1 MDDKKKKGII
11 IGVVIVLVLAIG
23 IGVFAKSKL
32 DKIKKTDLD
41 EDNLGVNEEMEEENK
56 GYVNVA
62 LFGIDAHSKDATDV
76 QSDAIVVASLN
87 KETKEVKL
95 LSVYGNAVIT
105 DDQNNAIA
113 AKNIYKDGAESA
125 VEMLNRN
132 LDLDIT
138 HFVTVDFQALID
150 VIDAVGGIDIDV
162 KEDEI
167 MHITGYTEDLIQ
179 VTGKDSEGVSE
190 AGVQTLNGTQA
201 VAYCRIR
208 ATEGGDVA
216 RSERQ
221 KTVITKTLEK
231 LTKVNAAKLNEII
244 DKVFPQVSTNFT
256 ITEMIA
262 YAKDIA
268 KYKLGDSM
276 GFPDNNSFD
285 MLDVVGSVV
294 IPETLTSNV
303 EDVHKFLF
311 GDDGYT
317 ISSNITD
324 IEAGIREKCT
334 HKATSDSVIE
344 SDDDYGSGSGTSND
358 YSNSGSSNSN
368 YNNSYNNNYNN
379 SYNNSGSSGGTG
391 SGSGTG
397 DSGDGSDYGD
407 YGGGSEGDYSGEDYN

>member
-1 MDDKKKKGII
+1 MEDKKKKGII
-11 IGVVIVLVLAIG
+11 IGAVIVLVLALG

-32 DKIKKTDLD
+32 DKIKKTDLN

-105 DDQNNAIA
+105 DD
-113 AKNIYKDGAESA
+113 KN
-125 VEMLNRN
+125 
-132 LDLDIT
+132 
-138 HFVTVDFQALID
+138 QALID

-244 DKVFPQVSTNFT
+244 DKVFPEIETNFT
-256 ITEMIA
+256 HTEIVDYATDITA
-262 YAKDIA
+262 YKVDA
-268 KYKLGDSM
+268 M
-276 GFPDNNSFD
+276 QGFPYNVSDKTVAD
-285 MLDVVGSVV
+285 MEDAVLASDFKADVEKLHKTFFPDLEYTMTENVGKTA
-294 IPETLTSNV
+294 E
-303 EDVHKFLF
+303 
-311 GDDGYT
+311 
-317 ISSNITD
+317 
-324 IEAGIREKCT
+324 
-334 HKATSDSVIE
+334 VIE
-344 SDDDYGSGSGTSND
+344 NAA
-358 YSNSGSSNSN
+358 
-368 YNNSYNNNYNN
+368 
-379 SYNNSGSSGGTG
+379 
-391 SGSGTG
+391 
-397 DSGDGSDYGD
+397 
-407 YGGGSEGDYSGEDYN
+407 E

>member
-105 DDQNNAIA
+105 DDKNNAIA

-216 RSERQ
+216 RAERQ

-244 DKVFPQVSTNFT
+244 DKVFPEIETNFT
-256 ITEMIA
+256 HTEIVDYATDITA
-262 YAKDIA
+262 YKVDA
-268 KYKLGDSM
+268 M
-276 GFPDNNSFD
+276 QGFPYNVSDKAVAD
-285 MLDVVGSVV
+285 MEDAVLASDFKADVEKLHKIFFPDLDYTMTENVGKTADV
-294 IPETLTSNV
+294 INQLT
-303 EDVHKFLF
+303 E
-311 GDDGYT
+311 
-317 ISSNITD
+317 
-324 IEAGIREKCT
+324 
-334 HKATSDSVIE
+334 
-344 SDDDYGSGSGTSND
+344 
-358 YSNSGSSNSN
+358 
-368 YNNSYNNNYNN
+368 
-379 SYNNSGSSGGTG
+379 
-391 SGSGTG
+391 
-397 DSGDGSDYGD
+397 
-407 YGGGSEGDYSGEDYN
+407 